1 MNLETKKQDLL
12 DIENSLIRL
21 DEVISRQ
28 LEIISQLEQ
37 NGQVELAKLAK
48 SLLRQYEDS
57 FKNLCVR
64 RDWLRQLLG
73 RDYRGGEEAQAL
85 PLRNTLRRQR
95 CRSCSPQRPGSRD
108 EPLGESCTTN
118 GRDVLVDHG
127 ALGRHWLRAGEGE
140 YTRLMSRA

>member
-37 NGQVELAKLAK
+37 NGQVEPAKLAK

-64 RDWLRQLLG
+64 RDWLRKLLG
-73 RDYRGGEEAQAL
+73 RDYRGGG
-85 PLRNTLRRQR
+85 PRR
-95 CRSCSPQRPGSRD
+95 PKPSR
-108 EPLGESCTTN
+108 
-118 GRDVLVDHG
+118 
-127 ALGRHWLRAGEGE
+127 
-140 YTRLMSRA
+140 